1 VFILVGN
8 GQKKSGEKEGRFAV
22 KKRLLS
28 APLVKFKVCL
38 PAHITA
44 LSRHIPHHAHTTQE
58 RSMADTPPPD
68 AERRRHAV
76 VLVLGDVG
84 RSPRMQ
90 YHALSLAGEDPAMDV
105 SLVGYRGE
113 RCIPAV
119 EEHPRIHLHYV
130 DPFASEA
137 LR

>member
-1 VFILVGN
+1 
-8 GQKKSGEKEGRFAV
+8 
-22 KKRLLS
+22 
-28 APLVKFKVCL
+28 
-38 PAHITA
+38 
-44 LSRHIPHHAHTTQE
+44 
-58 RSMADTPPPD
+58 MAAAPPPD
-68 AERRRHAV
+68 AGRRRHAV

-90 YHALSLAGEDPAMDV
+90 YHGLSLAREDPALNV

-119 EEHPRIHLHYV
+119 EEHPRIQLHYV